1 MSWTVIAMC
10 TLELAERASYYGVQ
24 GCFANFVRGGLP
36 EGGNGAGAVAKGAAG
51 ANQSAGALGMGSVA
65 ATATGQTF
73 TFLAYVIPILGG
85 IMADTRWG
93 RFKTIA
99 IGTAVGAVAHVLLVI
114 PAIPSVIS
122 GGHAYIPFIISVI
135 ILAFASGFIKPCVA
149 PMLCDQSPVKR
160 PTLQTTKSGER
171 VIVDPQATV
180 GRYMLIFYWCI
191 NIGSF
196 FGVATTYSERLV
208 GFWLAFLTPGIL

>member
-1 MSWTVIAMC
+1 
-10 TLELAERASYYGVQ
+10 
-24 GCFANFVRGGLP
+24 
-36 EGGNGAGAVAKGAAG
+36 
-51 ANQSAGALGMGSVA
+51 MGSTA

-93 RFKTIA
+93 RFKTICV
-99 IGTAVGAVAHVLLVI
+99 GTLVGAVAHVLLVI

-122 GGHAYIPFIISVI
+122 TGHAYAPFIIAVI
-135 ILAFASGFIKPCVA
+135 ILAFASGFIKPSLA
-149 PMLCDQSPVKR
+149 PLLCDQSPVKR
-160 PTLQTTKSGER
+160 PTIQVLKSGER
-171 VIVDPQATV
+171 VVVDPQATV

-196 FGVATTYSERLV
+196 FAVATSYSERLV
-208 GFWLAFLTPGIL
+208 GFWLAYLTPGIM